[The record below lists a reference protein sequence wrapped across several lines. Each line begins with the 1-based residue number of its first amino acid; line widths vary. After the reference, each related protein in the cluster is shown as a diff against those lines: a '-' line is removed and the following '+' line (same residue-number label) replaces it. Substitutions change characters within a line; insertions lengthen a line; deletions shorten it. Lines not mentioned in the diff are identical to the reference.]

1 MALNLD
7 EMIATYNGTALL
19 EAGHQEWGYIDNV
32 WYLAIPDS
40 INTASEENRK
50 YWDTVHIGKSPFS
63 EHPLFTRQEFIKAN
77 YQLLMRAT
85 NNPEMALFGS
95 MYRMSMLDQ
104 GILCLS
110 QTERKVAVNE
120 YVLVAPL
127 NNRWDAAENHLPAI
141 ASSNAIAS
149 YVKRFATTFISH
161 LAFVFSARGHHY
173 TPEYNEHYKR
183 LQDACF
189 ITAPSSF
196 GMPTN
201 EYLYRSFIHCFGVSP
216 IIELAGALNA
226 QSKLPAAMQLRFS
239 PHAPIAG
246 CAHITTLKAILNAME
261 KEVLWKSIGL
271 KFEREVD
278 LITEEVRKINERPY
292 DYHVSSRCI
301 TGNPRVMVAQEAM
314 EAFTKLSQLA
324 LGYLEYLGSKH
335 SLYGQKAVTS
345 KAGGLGP
352 TAETWEDAFNE
363 YGTPDIRNMSTEEF
377 LAEMFPERGAVERK
391 VKRLIVRNVREDKR
405 DDLALRK
412 EQLEIMKL
420 EEEMRRSGIEIPRIE
435 VIGDQ

>member
-1 MALNLD
+1 
-7 EMIATYNGTALL
+7 MIATYNGTALL
-19 EAGHQEWGYIDNV
+19 EAGHQEWGYIDAV
-32 WYLAIPDS
+32 WYLAIP
-40 INTASEENRK
+40 NTYNAASDENKQFWSKTRL
-50 YWDTVHIGKSPFS
+50 GKSPFS
-63 EHPLFTRQEFIKAN
+63 DHVLFSRQEFIKAN
-77 YQLLMRAT
+77 FQLLLRAT
-85 NNPEMALFGS
+85 NNSEMALFGS
-95 MYRMSMLDQ
+95 MYRMALVDQ
-104 GILCLS
+104 GILCMS
-110 QTERKVAVNE
+110 QNERKVAVNE
-120 YVLVAPL
+120 YVIVDPL
-127 NNRWDAAENHLPAI
+127 NGRWDAHENNLPLI
-141 ASSNAIAS
+141 NSSNSIAA
-149 YVKRFATTFISH
+149 YVKRYATTFASH
-161 LAFVFSARGHHY
+161 LAFIFSARGHHY

-189 ITAPSSF
+189 IVAPSSF

-216 IIELAGALNA
+216 IIELATILNRD
-226 QSKLPAAMQLRFS
+226 SKLPAAMQLRFS

-271 KFEREVD
+271 KFEREVTVID
-278 LITEEVRKINERPY
+278 TEVGRINTRPY
-292 DYHVSSRCI
+292 DYHVSSKCI
-301 TGNPRVMVAQEAM
+301 TGNPRIMVSQEAM

-377 LAEMFPERGAVERK
+377 LAEMFPGRGAVDRK
-391 VKRLIVRNVREDKR
+391 VRRLVVKNARDDQR
-405 DDLALRK
+405 DDLKLRR
-412 EQLEIMKL
+412 EQLEVSKL
-420 EEEMRRSGIEIPRIE
+420 EDEMRRNNIDVPRFE
-435 VIGDQ
+435 VPIDQ